1 MHNPKFD
8 DHRDKLYR
16 INQDKFI
23 NKPELG
29 EIFIKNDPTLRK
41 KLQK

>member
-16 INQDKFI
+16 MNQDKFVS
-23 NKPELG
+23 KPELG
-29 EIFIKNDPTLRK
+29 EIFIKKDSNLRK
-41 KLQK
+41 KL